1 MTEEVRDV
9 AIIGGGPGGL
19 TAGLYLCRAKIDA
32 VLLDEHLT
40 GGEAINSPLIENY
53 PGFPEGIS
61 GADLMERIKAQA
73 DRFDLEISTFARV
86 MSLEVDGQVKTARL
100 EKGEVNARTVIVST
114 GRRPRKMGI
123 PGEEEFSGRG
133 ISYCATCDA
142 PLFKERVVMVVGGGD
157 AAVEEALHLSRFAS
171 KVLLVHRRDELRA
184 SSYLQERILSDPKVE
199 FIWNS
204 QLSEIKGDKMV
215 ESAMVVNNLTRQ
227 RTEVPVSGVFFYVGN
242 IPNTDFLKDIV
253 ELNDDGYVVTDDRL
267 ETSVP
272 GIFAVGDVRA
282 NYFKQVVLAAAEG
295 ALAALSAQRYL
306 ETIGARKA
314 YQGGH

>member
-1 MTEEVRDV
+1 MTEEIRDV
-9 AIIGGGPGGL
+9 AIIGGGPSGL

-40 GGEAINSPLIENY
+40 GGEAIYSPLIENY
-53 PGFPEGIS
+53 PGFPEGVS
-61 GADLMERIKAQA
+61 GADLMEKIKAQA
-73 DRFDLEISTFARV
+73 DRFGLEVKTFAKV
-86 MSLEVDGQVKTARL
+86 MNLGVDGQVKTVQL
-100 EKGEVNARTVIVST
+100 ENGEVGARVVIVTT
-114 GRRPRKMGI
+114 GRSPRKMGI

-157 AAVEEALHLSRFAS
+157 AAVEEALHLARFAS
-171 KVLLVHRRDELRA
+171 KVFLVHRRDELRA
-184 SSYLQERILSDPKVE
+184 SSYLQERILSEPKME

-204 QLSEIKGDKMV
+204 ELAEIKGEKMV
-215 ESAMVVNNLTRQ
+215 NSAVVINNLTRE
-227 RTEVPVSGVFFYVGN
+227 RTEIPVSGIFFYVGN
-242 IPNTDFLKDIV
+242 VPNTGFLKEVV
-253 ELNDDGYVVTDDRL
+253 ELNDDGYIVTDDRL
-267 ETSVP
+267 ESSVP
-272 GIFAVGDVRA
+272 GIFAAGDVRA